1 VSGIKF
7 LLDTNFVIGLVKG
20 NGQVIK
26 ILQDQAIAIEDCAY
40 SFMTRIELLGYP
52 AIMEP
57 EIQGIS
63 MLLDAMHY
71 LAMTQDIEDAT
82 INIRRQYKL
91 KTPDAIIAATAKVM
105 NLELLTLDQ
114 QLANRMAEILTERTI

>member
-26 ILQDQAIAIEDCAY
+26 ILQDQAISLEDCAY
-40 SFMTRIELLGYP
+40 SFMTRIELLSYP
-52 AIMEP
+52 AITEP

-63 MLLDAMHY
+63 MLLDAMQY
-71 LAMTQDIEDAT
+71 LAMTQAIEDAT
-82 INIRRQYKL
+82 IKIRRQYKL
-91 KTPDAIIAATAKVM
+91 KTPDAIIAATAKMM

-114 QLANRMAEILTERTI
+114 QLANRMVEILEQF